1 MFKIHGNVLSREQCA
16 EIIANAQDFEYDIL
30 KKDIVEQD
38 VTYDKETLDANTIEQ
53 THEDSFSH
61 RKVAQSPIEPI
72 FKEWEGLPVY
82 RCKVMKYET
91 GDFVRS
97 HRDAQWMC
105 MSNYW
110 EPNTNKSSESV
121 MIIPLNDDYE
131 GGEFTVNNVN
141 VDQRVGDVIQ
151 VPCDALDRES
161 NPTHGVRPV
170 TRGTRYSLVFWNFK

>member
-1 MFKIHGNVLSREQCA
+1 MFKIHESVLGKKMCA
-16 EIIANAQDFEYDIL
+16 EIIANAQNFEYDII
-30 KKDIVEQD
+30 KKDIAKQD
-38 VTYDKETLDANTIEQ
+38 VTYDKATLDANTVEQ
-53 THEDSFSH
+53 THDDSFPH
-61 RKVAQSPIEPI
+61 RRVAQSPVEPI
-72 FKEWEGLPVY
+72 FKEWDGLPVY

-91 GDFVRS
+91 GDFVNS

-131 GGEFTVNNVN
+131 GGDFTVNGQPVT
-141 VDQRVGDVIQ
+141 QRVGDVIQ
-151 VPCDALDRES
+151 VPCDALDIEN
-161 NPTHGVRPV
+161 NPTHGVKEV